1 MELDIYER
9 YKNKICTVS
18 ELLLQIGSFPR
29 QSKVV
34 MCHGVFDVVHP
45 GHIRHFLFAKNKAPI
60 LVASLTADRHIQK
73 GEGRPHVPEKL
84 RAINLAALEFVDY
97 VIIDDNELP
106 IENLSII
113 KPDLFVKGYEY
124 SPVQLNTKKTSEEI
138 QLVQSYG
145 GQVIFSPGDFILS
158 SSSIINKTPPNIKV
172 DKLLLLMNR
181 ANIKFSDLINATQSL
196 SNQKVHVVGDLII
209 DSYTYCSVIGGQI
222 KTPTISLKFE
232 SRLDLVGGAGI
243 VAKHL
248 KSAGAD
254 VELTTVVGDDA
265 LGEFAKSD
273 LTNHGVKFF
282 GYVDKNRPTTNKN
295 VFIADGYRLLKVDD
309 LDNTSITDDQAS
321 EITSRIS
328 HTDAEVVIFSDFR
341 HGIFNKR
348 TIPSMVGS
356 IPRNI
361 LKVADSQV
369 ASRWGNILEFNDFDL
384 ITPNEKEAR
393 FSLADQDS
401 GIRALASNLYR
412 ESKCKTLILK
422 LGSRGILT
430 TTSSDSQTLDDYFV
444 MDSFV
449 DNLIDPVGAGDALL
463 AYATLV
469 LAKTG
474 NVVLASIIGNLAAAC
489 ECEKEG
495 NEPIIPRDIIDKILS
510 IERQV
515 DLKVN

>member
-18 ELLLQIGSFPR
+18 ELLLHIGTNPR

-60 LVASLTADRHIQK
+60 LIASLTSDRYIQK
-73 GEGRPHVPEKL
+73 GENRPHIPEDL

-97 VIIDDNELP
+97 VIIDDNETP
-106 IENLSII
+106 INNLSII
-113 KPDLFVKGYEY
+113 KPDLFIKGYEY
-124 SPVQLNTKKTSEEI
+124 SPSQQNNLKTNEEF

-145 GQVIFSPGDFILS
+145 GQIIFSPGDFILS
-158 SSSIINKTPPNIKV
+158 SSNIINKTPPDIRV

-181 ANIKFSDLINATQSL
+181 ANIKFQDLINTIQSL
-196 SNQKVHVVGDLII
+196 SNQKVHIVGDLII

-232 SRLDLVGGAGI
+232 SKSDLVGGAGI

-254 VELTTVVGDDA
+254 VEFTTVIGNDA
-265 LGEFAKSD
+265 LGEFAKTD
-273 LTNHGVKFF
+273 LINHGVKFF
-282 GYVDKNRPTTNKN
+282 GYIDKNRPTTNKN
-295 VFIADGYRLLKVDD
+295 VFIADGYRLLKVDN
-309 LDNTSITDDQAS
+309 LDNTTITDGQVS

-328 HTDAEVVIFSDFR
+328 NTDAEIIIFSDFR
-341 HGIFNKR
+341 HGIFNAR
-348 TIPSMVGS
+348 TIPLMVES
-356 IPRNI
+356 IPKKM

-369 ASRWGNILEFNDFDL
+369 ASRWGNILEFIGFDL

-401 GIRALASNLYR
+401 GIKSLASNLYR

-422 LGSRGILT
+422 LGNRGILT
-430 TTSSDSQTLDDYFV
+430 TTSSESKTLDDYFV

-449 DNLIDPVGAGDALL
+449 DNLVDPVGAGDALL

-474 NVVLASIIGNLAAAC
+474 NEILASIIGNLAAAC

-495 NEPIIPRDIIDKILS
+495 NEAIIPSDIIDKIAS

-515 DLKVN
+515 DLKVR